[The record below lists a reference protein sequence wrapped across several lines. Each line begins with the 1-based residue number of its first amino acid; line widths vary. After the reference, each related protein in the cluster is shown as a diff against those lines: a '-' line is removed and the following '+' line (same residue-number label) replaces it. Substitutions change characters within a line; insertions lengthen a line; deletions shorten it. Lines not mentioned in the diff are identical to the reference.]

1 MLSAANAKCF
11 NQISFTITIKRPW
24 GINTTIAVF
33 QISKI
38 QLNAEIRGKVRY
50 RFEHPEFT
58 RAFSIRNK
66 LGQNFADQM
75 LCRHKI
81 DM

>member
-38 QLNAEIRGKVRY
+38 QLNAEIRY
-50 RFEHPEFT
+50 RFEHPELT
-58 RAFSIRNK
+58 CIRNK

-81 DM
+81 HM